1 MFLKRGVVSDCIVAN
16 ACNADTTDNS
26 FECQRNFDQ
35 VQGLH
40 DVFLIN
46 SREYLFTGSR
56 DMGCNLLLTD
66 SNETYSVYKA

>member
-1 MFLKRGVVSDCIVAN
+1 MCLKHGVVSDCIVA
-16 ACNADTTDNS
+16 THTMPIQLV
-26 FECQRNFDQ
+26 FKCQRDFDQ

-56 DMGCNLLLTD
+56 DMGCKVLTIDQLQRNLQC
-66 SNETYSVYKA
+66 V

>member
-1 MFLKRGVVSDCIVAN
+1 MCLKRGVVSDCIVAN
-16 ACNADTTDNS
+16 AYNVDKIENS

-35 VQGLH
+35 VQRLH

-56 DMGCNLLLTD
+56 DMGCKVLLTD
-66 SNETYSVYKA
+66 CNET